1 MLLTM
6 NKWIRNAVIVPC
18 CLMVMTAMA
27 QGVVDTRP
35 HVFDN
40 NVRSLKV
47 SLENNMYIPPV
58 IMLDGED
65 RLIVNFDYL
74 GYDVHYLRYSVTHC
88 NADWQPS
95 QLVESE
101 YVSGFNYADIDDY
114 EQSEATYVHYYN
126 YQFVLPNQDMEL
138 LVSGNYL
145 LSVYEQDDPD
155 KILFQ
160 TRFSVC
166 EGKVNVF
173 PRVTSRTDVEYNNRF
188 QQVSFDVRYKP
199 NQIKDP
205 YSEFTCIVYQN
216 SRLDN
221 AVVVKRP
228 MMVGVDYVTYDH
240 NRDLI
245 FPAGNEFRRFETVNA
260 HNINMGV
267 KAIRYYEP
275 MYHAMLMIDEPRNE
289 TQYLYDKTQFG
300 RFTIRNAEAYGENF
314 LEADYMI
321 THFTLDTGGKL
332 NGGNV
337 WLYGEFLNGYPASQA
352 MMKYD
357 ASSGLY
363 TTELLL
369 KQGAY
374 NYLYLWVPDG
384 TSVGQ
389 TGRIEGDHYETVNE
403 YLVMVYDRPMG
414 ERYDRLVGYGT
425 VYSGK

>member
-1 MLLTM
+1 MMNRSKLTALLL
-6 NKWIRNAVIVPC
+6 C
-18 CLMVMTAMA
+18 CLLSLVAMA
-27 QGVVDTRP
+27 QDRVDTRV
-35 HVFDN
+35 HIFDN

-47 SLENNMYIPPV
+47 CLASNMYVPPV
-58 IMLDGED
+58 LMMNSDD

-74 GYDVHYLRYSVTHC
+74 DYDVHYLRYSVTHC
-88 NADWQPS
+88 NADWRPS

-114 EQSEATYVHYYN
+114 AQSEATYVHYYN
-126 YQFVLPNQDMEL
+126 YQFMLPNADMEF

-160 TRFSVC
+160 TRFSLC
-166 EGKVNVF
+166 EGRVSVF
-173 PRVTSRTDVEYNNRF
+173 PQVTSRTDVEYNNRY

-205 YSEFTCIVYQN
+205 YSEFTCVVSQN
-216 SRLDN
+216 SREDN
-221 AVVVKRP
+221 AVTVNRP
-228 MMVGVDYVTYDH
+228 TMVGVDHVTYEH

-260 HNINMGV
+260 HNLNMGV
-267 KAIRYYEP
+267 QSIRYYEP
-275 MYHAMLMIDEPRNE
+275 MYHATLMVDEPRNE
-289 TQYLYDKTQFG
+289 TQYLYDQTQYG
-300 RFTIRNAEAYGENF
+300 RFTIRNAEAYDENA

-321 THFTLDTGGKL
+321 THFSLNTLGKL

-337 WLYGEFLNGYPASQA
+337 WLYGEFLNGYPAAQS

-357 ASSGLY
+357 DSSGCY
-363 TTELLL
+363 TADLLL

-384 TSVGQ
+384 TTVGQ
-389 TGRIEGDHYETVNE
+389 TSRIEGDHYETVNE
-403 YLVMVYDRPMG
+403 YLVKVYDRPMG
-414 ERYDRLVGYGT
+414 ERYDHFVGYG
-425 VYSGK
+425 VAYSGL

>member
-1 MLLTM
+1 MKKKNRTLSLLCLGLLA
-6 NKWIRNAVIVPC
+6 AV
-18 CLMVMTAMA
+18 AMA
-27 QGVVDTRP
+27 QGRVDTRT
-35 HVFDN
+35 HIFDT

-47 SLENNMYIPPV
+47 CLVNNMYVPPV
-58 IMLDGED
+58 LMMGGDD
-65 RLIVNFDYL
+65 HLIVNFDYL
-74 GYDVHYLRYSVTHC
+74 DYNVHYLRYSVTHC

-101 YVSGFNYADIDDY
+101 YVSGFNYADVDDY
-114 EQSEATYVHYYN
+114 AQSEATYVHYYN
-126 YQFVLPNQDMEL
+126 YQFILPNDDMEF
-138 LVSGNYL
+138 LVSGNYM
-145 LSVYEQDDPD
+145 LSVYEQDDPNA
-155 KILFQ
+155 ILFQ

-166 EGKVNVF
+166 EGKVSVF
-173 PRVTSRTDVEYNNRF
+173 PQVTSRTDIDYNNRY

-205 YSEFTCIVYQN
+205 YSEFTCVVTQN
-216 SRLDN
+216 SRQDN
-221 AVVVKRP
+221 AVIVNRP

-267 KAIRYYEP
+267 QSIRYYEP
-275 MYHAMLMIDEPRNE
+275 MYHAILMMDEPRNE
-289 TQYLYDKTQFG
+289 MQYLYDKTQFG
-300 RFTIRNAEAYGENF
+300 RFTIRNAEAYQENE

-321 THFTLDTGGKL
+321 THFTLNTAGKL

-337 WLYGEFLNGYPASQA
+337 LLYGEFLNGYPASQSV
-352 MMKYD
+352 MKYD
-357 ASSGLY
+357 ASSGCY
-363 TTELLL
+363 TADLLL

-374 NYLYLWVPDG
+374 NYMYLWVPDG

-389 TGRIEGDHYETVNE
+389 TGKIEGDHYETVNE

-414 ERYDRLVGYGT
+414 ERYDRLVGYG
-425 VYSGK
+425 VAYSGK